1 MLMKGKW
8 KDSDKGNALGE
19 NEWVL
24 SISKE
29 QGMSVGESRFSRLK

>member
-19 NEWVL
+19 NERVL

-29 QGMSVGESRFSRLK
+29 QGMSVGQSRFSRLK